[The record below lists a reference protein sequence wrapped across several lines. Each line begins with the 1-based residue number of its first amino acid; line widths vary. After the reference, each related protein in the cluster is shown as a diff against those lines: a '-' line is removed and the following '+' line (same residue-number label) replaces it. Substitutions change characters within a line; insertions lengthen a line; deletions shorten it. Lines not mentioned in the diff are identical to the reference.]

1 MQKKG
6 ISLIVLVIT
15 IIVMIILA
23 ATVVISLTSNG
34 IIDRANDAVDAS
46 DKKQVEHLAALA
58 WAEAYTAGIRDQFML
73 EMEVKEAL
81 RQQGVNVNDYDIT
94 VDNTGV
100 NMNKDTLQKNEYNFY
115 FDKEYVCERYDHGTD
130 LVYARVKFTE
140 NGGMQ
145 IIGSV
150 IEYIH
155 REGMSVSAVDFMGEE
170 YIRVPELKYNTLYTG
185 TGSMGAQCS
194 FYVNSEGVYIEQT
207 TIPGSVITYSDKK
220 TDIANGGLVVTFSED
235 GKSFVF
241 NGQTFKIAE

>member
-1 MQKKG
+1 MKKG

-34 IIDRANDAVDAS
+34 IIDRANEAVDKTDKQQVQNLAS
-46 DKKQVEHLAALA
+46 LA
-58 WAEAYTAGIRDQFML
+58 WAEAYTEGIREPFML

-81 RQQGVNVNDYDIT
+81 RQQGVNVNDYNLT
-94 VDNTGV
+94 VDNTGI
-100 NMNKDTLQKNEYNFY
+100 NMKPDTLQKNEYNFY
-115 FDKEYVCERYDHGTD
+115 FDKEYVCERYDHGSD
-130 LVYARVKFTE
+130 IVYARVKFTE

-150 IEYIH
+150 IEYIY
-155 REGMSVSAVDFMGEE
+155 REGMSISAADFMGEV
-170 YIRVPELKYNTLYTG
+170 YVRVPELEYNKLYTG

-194 FYVNSEGVYIEQT
+194 FYVNDEGVYIEQT

>member
-1 MQKKG
+1 MQKKA

-34 IIDRANDAVDAS
+34 IIDKANDAVDAS

-100 NMNKDTLQKNEYNFY
+100 NMNEDTLQKNEYNFY
-115 FDKEYVCERYDHGTD
+115 FDKEYVCERYDAGTD
-130 LVYARVKFTE
+130 VVYTRVTFTE
-140 NGGMQ
+140 DKGMD
-145 IIGSV
+145 IIGV
-150 IEYIH
+150 VQDHYFA
-155 REGMSVSAVDFMGEE
+155 EGRWVGANDFMGNR
-170 YIRVPELKYNTLYTG
+170 YIDVDSLIYNTLYTG
-185 TGSMGAQCS
+185 TGFMGAQCG
-194 FYVNSEGVYIEQT
+194 FYVNDEGVYIEQT
-207 TIPGSVITYSDKK
+207 TIPGSVITYSDKT

-241 NGQTFKIAE
+241 NGQTFTLAE

>member
-34 IIDRANDAVDAS
+34 IIDKANDAVNAS

-130 LVYARVKFTE
+130 IVYARVKFTE

-145 IIGSV
+145 IIGTV
-150 IEYIH
+150 IEH
-155 REGMSVSAVDFMGEE
+155 TFRKGQGVAAADFMGEVYVSVSELE
-170 YIRVPELKYNTLYTG
+170 YNKLYTG
-185 TGSMGAQCS
+185 TGTMGAQCS
-194 FYVNSEGVYIEQT
+194 FYVNDEGVYIEQT

>member
-34 IIDRANDAVDAS
+34 IIDKANDAVNAS

-115 FDKEYVCERYDHGTD
+115 FDKEYVCERYYYGSILT
-130 LVYARVKFTE
+130 YSRAIFTE
-140 NGGMQ
+140 EKGVQ
-145 IIGSV
+145 IVSI
-150 IEYIH
+150 ITDE
-155 REGMSVSAVDFMGEE
+155 RFEEGISTSAGDFMGEV

-185 TGSMGAQCS
+185 TGSMGAQCG
-194 FYVNSEGVYIEQT
+194 FYVNDEGVYIEQT
-207 TIPGSVITYSDKK
+207 TIPGSVITYSDKT
-220 TDIANGGLVVTFSED
+220 TDIANGGLVLNFSED

>member
-23 ATVVISLTSNG
+23 SAVVITLSNTG
-34 IIDRANDAVDAS
+34 VIDKASEAVD
-46 DKKQVEHLAALA
+46 KTNKQQVQNLAVLA
-58 WAEAYTAGIRDQFML
+58 WADAYTAGIRDQFML

-81 RQQGVNVNDYDIT
+81 REQGVNVNDYDIT
-94 VDNTGV
+94 VDNSGV
-100 NMNKDTLQKNEYNFY
+100 SMNKDTLQKNEYNFY

-130 LVYARVKFTE
+130 FAYARVIFTE
-140 NGGMQ
+140 DRGMQ

-150 IEYIH
+150 IEYIYE
-155 REGMSVSAVDFMGEE
+155 EGASILASDFMGEV
-170 YIRVPELKYNTLYTG
+170 YVHVPELKYNTLYTG

-194 FYVNSEGVYIEQT
+194 FYVNGEGVYIEQT
-207 TIPGSVITYSDKK
+207 TVPGSVITYSDKT

-241 NGQTFKIAE
+241 NGQTFTLAE